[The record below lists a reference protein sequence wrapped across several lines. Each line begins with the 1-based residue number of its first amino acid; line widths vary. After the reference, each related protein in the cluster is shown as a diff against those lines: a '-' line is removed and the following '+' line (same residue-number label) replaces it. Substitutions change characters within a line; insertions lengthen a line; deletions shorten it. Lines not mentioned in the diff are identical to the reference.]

1 MIPLESRLSD
11 GSVPLGVQT
20 ALRQAIDVVTGEGI
34 RVSSKAASDYVSLA
48 ARGKRI
54 AIYVGPSRLS
64 IALDPQRAEGA
75 SQSESALI
83 LEKGTSVTWF
93 VHGSFTSLTGARRL
107 DLVTALLAEA
117 LRRSAHSVRD
127 GRVAQRDPPR
137 PIPVET
143 GARRCPSPGCNL
155 PMTGGSCGFHD

>member
-1 MIPLESRLSD
+1 MIHLESRLSD
-11 GSVPLGVQT
+11 GSVPLGVET

-34 RVSSKAASDYVSLA
+34 KVSSKSASDYVSLA

-64 IALDPQRAEGA
+64 IALDPQRAEHA
-75 SQSESALI
+75 SQSESALT

-93 VHGSFTSLTGARRL
+93 VHGSFSSLTGAKRL

-117 LRRSAHSVRD
+117 LGGRRTVSATVESRNENRRD
-127 GRVAQRDPPR
+127 RYRSSPERHAVL
-137 PIPVET
+137 
-143 GARRCPSPGCNL
+143 RRAA
-155 PMTGGSCGFHD
+155 TFR